1 MEGRVRKEGKYASHH
16 PVRDETDS
24 STYTTTEEEGGRGG
38 FDVCVQLYHEITS

>member
-24 STYTTTEEEGGRGG
+24 STYTTTEEGGRGG
-38 FDVCVQLYHEITS
+38 FDVCDQLDHEITS